1 MTTVLIVDDSRTMR
15 KVISNRI
22 TETGLRIDKI
32 LEAQH
37 GQDALEILSAA
48 SVDLVL
54 TDINMPVMNGL
65 DLISRIRDNPAWD
78 ALPILV
84 VSTEGKGPMG
94 KEAIIRGANNL
105 LRKPFTAENIREL
118 LEGYLEVSAR

>member
-1 MTTVLIVDDSRTMR
+1 MTTILIVDDSRTMR
-15 KVISNRI
+15 KVIANRI
-22 TETGLRIDKI
+22 AESGLPIRTV

-37 GQDALEILSAA
+37 GQAALDVLSGTP
-48 SVDLVL
+48 VDVVL

-65 DLISRIRDNPAWD
+65 DLISKIRENPAWD
-78 ALPILV
+78 ALPVLV

-94 KEAIIRGANNL
+94 KEAVIRGANNL

-118 LEGYLEVSAR
+118 LAGYLPVETG

>member
-1 MTTVLIVDDSRTMR
+1 MTTILIVDDSRTMR
-15 KVISNRI
+15 KVIANRI
-22 TETGLRIDKI
+22 AESGLPVQTV

-37 GQDALEILSAA
+37 GRAALDILAA
-48 SVDLVL
+48 TPVDIVL

-65 DLISRIRDNPAWD
+65 DLISNIRANPAWD
-78 ALPILV
+78 ALPVLV

-94 KEAIIRGANNL
+94 KEAVIRGANNL

-118 LEGYLEVSAR
+118 LALYLPAAT

>member
-1 MTTVLIVDDSRTMR
+1 MTTILIVDDSRTMR

-78 ALPILV
+78 ALPVLV

-118 LEGYLEVSAR
+118 LEGYLKVSAR